1 MPRHKSLS
9 GVRCRLTAFV
19 TALDRNDLTVDVDSH
34 LAAVEQALIAVRRS
48 QSRRALAELAVPAF
62 EVLDV
67 VEMAERSGAQATV
80 SSVASALHVDQP
92 RASKLVTSAVDAG
105 LVSRVADRADG
116 RRVLLVRTPRGR
128 ATSAELH
135 RARQS
140 ACAAAM
146 ADWTDEER
154 VMFAELLTRFVSVF
168 GGR

>member
-1 MPRHKSLS
+1 M
-9 GVRCRLTAFV
+9 
-19 TALDRNDLTVDVDSH
+19 DVDTH
-34 LAAVEQALIAVRRS
+34 LAAVEQALIAMRRS

-62 EVLDV
+62 DVLDV
-67 VEMAERSGAQATV
+67 IEAAERGGVQATV
-80 SSVASALHVDQP
+80 SGVAAALHVDQP

-105 LVSRVADRADG
+105 LVARVADKADG

-135 RARQS
+135 RARQT

-146 ADWTDEER
+146 AEWSEDER
-154 VMFAELLTRFVSVF
+154 AAFAELLTRFVAGF

>member
-1 MPRHKSLS
+1 M
-9 GVRCRLTAFV
+9 
-19 TALDRNDLTVDVDSH
+19 DVDTH
-34 LAAVEQALIAVRRS
+34 LAAVEQALIAMRRS

-62 EVLDV
+62 DVLDV
-67 VEMAERSGAQATV
+67 IEAAERGGVQATV
-80 SSVASALHVDQP
+80 SGVAAALHVDQP

-105 LVSRVADRADG
+105 LVARVADKADG

-135 RARQS
+135 RARQA

-146 ADWTDEER
+146 AEWSEDER
-154 VMFAELLTRFVSVF
+154 ATFAELLTRFVAGF

>member
-1 MPRHKSLS
+1 M
-9 GVRCRLTAFV
+9 RCRLTAFV
-19 TALDRNDLTVDVDSH
+19 RPKDGNDLTVDVDSH
-34 LAAVEQALIAVRRS
+34 LAAVEQALIAMRRS
-48 QSRRALAELAVPAF
+48 QSRRALADLAVPAF
-62 EVLDV
+62 DVLDV
-67 VEMAERSGAQATV
+67 VEAAERGGVQATV

-128 ATSAELH
+128 TTSAELH
-135 RARQS
+135 RARQA

-146 ADWTDEER
+146 ADWSEDER
-154 VMFAELLTRFVSVF
+154 VAFADLLTRFVAVF